1 MFLDLFL
8 VKYKQIYIL
17 FSVLVKN
24 IHKLVSFL
32 YFRIIKKARE
42 PPLACNQK
50 NTYEVFDFS
59 SKTIQN

>member
-32 YFRIIKKARE
+32 YFRIIK
-42 PPLACNQK
+42 
-50 NTYEVFDFS
+50 
-59 SKTIQN
+59 